1 MACSFSGKDVYT
13 VNPNKPFTKVLQL
26 TYFIN
31 YRQQEVKIWLKMDA
45 KWPIIGGRFQF

>member
-1 MACSFSGKDVYT
+1 MACSFPGKDVYT

-26 TYFIN
+26 TDFIN

-45 KWPIIGGRFQF
+45 KWPIIEGRFQF